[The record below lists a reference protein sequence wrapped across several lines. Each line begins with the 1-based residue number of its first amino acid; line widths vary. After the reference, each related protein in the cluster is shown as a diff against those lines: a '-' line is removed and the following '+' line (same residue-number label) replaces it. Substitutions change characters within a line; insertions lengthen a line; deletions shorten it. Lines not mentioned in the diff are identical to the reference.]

1 MTSCDLL
8 QRLLLQAVVLTVVV
22 CMGRDYHDSN
32 DITDALKHLEQHRN
46 KSTDADAMNRREVR
60 GQEDVS
66 VTTTTTNI
74 YSTARGSFTYRGVCS
89 SIFLFLCDSGECITK
104 NFVCDESNDCSD
116 GSDEKN
122 CQKTTGGKCSS
133 YQFMCKNRRCIPR
146 KWRCDGEDDCKDN
159 SDEVDCDKCLGDK
172 FRCKSGRC
180 IANDTLCDGDVNC
193 EDGDDEADCEKAH
206 CLSIPG
212 HYQCQSGEC
221 VPPGKV
227 CDNVMDC
234 LDKSDEGKACATT
247 CEASNCTQECFR
259 TPKGPHCSCRQ
270 GYYMERDQVT
280 CSDVDECAWS
290 EKLVCDH
297 YCKNTKGGFQCSCHD
312 KYILQT
318 DNVTCKH
325 QQSGSAFLL
334 IAQDNGIRQLF
345 LDDSRNVQI
354 VHSENAST
362 IGLGYDPITRT
373 MFWSAFGVV
382 LKAEVVPNAVSHSVL
397 RDGIIVAEGLAVDWT
412 GRNLYLT
419 DPKIKHIIVCKMDGS
434 SCYQLLRDLGHP
446 RAIQLDMLN
455 RYMYWSDVKDGTI
468 RKAGMDGTNH
478 DVVVMN
484 GVVWPNAM
492 ALDLP
497 AGRLYWLD
505 ANTDQAFS
513 VKLDGTEQ
521 KSLQHAVI
529 HHPFAMV
536 LWEDRLYWTDWSEK
550 VISSCVK
557 RDGRHGKTVLKG
569 FTMYFGL
576 VLFHPAMM
584 EDISNPCQYSNCSH
598 MCLLSP
604 HPPGYAC
611 ACPSGIMELSLD
623 RHTCVD
629 TPARVYL
636 IVSSLKKLYL
646 LSPHKFGRADQHVL
660 EPHPDIKDIGDVEY
674 SPEQD
679 MVLVSDQWYSKV
691 YAIYME
697 TARVITLMQNT
708 VVRRMALDWLR
719 NNLYWLSA
727 NHEVL
732 VGKIKEDEVTFHSVV
747 IANLQSP
754 LDIAV
759 APLLGYLFVSG
770 ASSRLKTAYIKQCG
784 LDGSQC
790 TTLVSEGIEK
800 PISLT
805 MDHWHNYLYWCDYML
820 MTMERIKMDGTNRVA
835 IIDSNSRVVGR
846 KSVKSL
852 MVTDDRIYFTLEG
865 KLAVYAISNDTSNP
879 DLQMVKLDIDP
890 QEGEILRLNRLK
902 WKPPSYQGSQKPC
915 FNNGGCSDIC
925 VGNASQDEVCLCGL
939 SSQLEENGKTCKK
952 RKCGDHMYECADS
965 SECIS
970 LAWKCDGATD
980 CIDGSDEVDCPFKC
994 PPDYYQC
1001 NTTDHCVHKDKVCDG
1016 HEDCNDGSDEK
1027 DSCHKA
1033 PPDTCPG
1040 HVCDRTK
1047 CILKLMVC
1055 DGDYDCQ
1062 DGSDEVN
1069 CTYTCTTHDFKCK
1082 SGSCITK
1089 SWLCDGDKDCFD
1101 GSDEENCTTNAC
1113 PIDHHS
1119 CDNKCISINETCDG
1133 KQDCKDGSDEL
1144 QEMCEASKVPTCPAD
1159 KFLCMLHS
1167 GNTDMMCI
1175 DMKLVCDG
1183 KMDCPLGDDEHTCP
1197 NCYESEF
1204 HCPNTNSCISL
1215 RWICDGEADC
1225 IDGADEGM
1233 AANCTNIIT
1242 TTLTPSSAES
1252 GGSCGEDFTCED
1264 GTCLPIIKVCDEY
1277 KDCPD
1282 GSDEQQSCESICRAK
1297 RCEQNC
1303 MATPRKAFCTCSEGY
1318 HLASDGRTCL
1328 DDLECKDESR
1338 CSQMCEERPGGY
1350 ICTCL
1355 PGYQRA
1361 SYSTCKRIG
1370 ERNVVAMIAESPE
1383 GKMEET
1389 ILWKKNNPG
1398 PMCFDPWRRNLYVVE
1413 TFKRNSEMLDKRSI
1427 EGSWSEKNSEDIGLW
1442 STVMACNLDDKNCG
1456 VIYGSNNSVVHSVA
1470 VALTEGRL
1478 LFCTKFWGLEQGLIM
1493 TSFLDGTGM
1502 REIGRKVVW
1511 CGSVAVDEAK
1521 RRVYWTDLVLNTV
1534 ESVTWE
1540 GESHHHVNGYQNQM
1554 WRSVGLVV
1562 VGRNIVWANAEN
1574 QMLILCPKVSFRGDC
1589 SRILLPVVPR
1599 ELFAAP
1605 MSLGP
1610 EKDQCKNVNCSQMCA
1625 SGGSCNIC
1633 QVNYQRSS
1641 SDPRKCTK
1649 LNTCDNNDCEGG
1661 SKCEAHTSDKYI
1673 CRCPEGRYGLRCEF
1687 TSSST
1692 QSSASVSA
1700 AVVVVVV
1707 LLILLIL
1714 VLVYIYWWKQRP
1726 FTIWKRRSHGAA
1738 AQGYHFVNPAFGVMH
1753 DQPILEDEES
1763 SRNSML
1769 TQVHVPPSSAPPSTP
1784 MLQKQEEQQHGINN
1798 HKNRKEIQTQE
1809 ETALASTTDSL
1820 LPQGS

>member
-970 LAWKCDGATD
+970 LAWK
-980 CIDGSDEVDCPFKC
+980 
-994 PPDYYQC
+994 
-1001 NTTDHCVHKDKVCDG
+1001 
-1016 HEDCNDGSDEK
+1016 
-1027 DSCHKA
+1027 
-1033 PPDTCPG
+1033 
-1040 HVCDRTK
+1040 
-1047 CILKLMVC
+1047 
-1055 DGDYDCQ
+1055 
-1062 DGSDEVN
+1062 
-1069 CTYTCTTHDFKCK
+1069 
-1082 SGSCITK
+1082 
-1089 SWLCDGDKDCFD
+1089 
-1101 GSDEENCTTNAC
+1101 
-1113 PIDHHS
+1113 
-1119 CDNKCISINETCDG
+1119 
-1133 KQDCKDGSDEL
+1133 
-1144 QEMCEASKVPTCPAD
+1144 
-1159 KFLCMLHS
+1159 
-1167 GNTDMMCI
+1167 
-1175 DMKLVCDG
+1175 
-1183 KMDCPLGDDEHTCP
+1183 
-1197 NCYESEF
+1197 
-1204 HCPNTNSCISL
+1204 
-1215 RWICDGEADC
+1215 WICDGEADC

-1361 SYSTCKRIG
+1361 SYSTCKRIDGEDWLVVRWEEGIFNITHLYHHDSLSVVPELADAASFTVDPVTGNLLFSDG